1 MGRRLDRP
9 VGRGYHT
16 RLEAYGGRAGGAR
29 GSGVLRMA
37 VVADPVATCARCG
50 APVEAEGA
58 TLCARC
64 AGASAAGQ
72 PAAETDPLVGKELG
86 DFEVLARLGGSPGAV
101 YRVHQRSLD
110 RVIVLKTLPEGLAAD
125 EDAIGRLRRE
135 AETAASVDHPSVAAV
150 HWVGS
155 EAGRP
160 FLAMEYVAGATLA
173 ELIAREE
180 RLAAPRVAPWLRQM
194 AEVVAAAHAAGILL
208 CNIEPSNVIVTAD
221 DGLRLVGFSRA
232 RRRGAVRRASP
243 GDATLYYA
251 PEAVRGRALDERTDL
266 YLLGATFYHAL
277 AGRPPFEGATARQ
290 RAAQYA
296 RKEAPPL
303 GKAAPGA
310 PVGLCRIVHRL
321 LRRRPVARYQSA
333 AELLEALDRLE
344 GAGEEGAAQRTA
356 AALTRAER
364 REARRRAA
372 AAEPLTLAERAE
384 ARKRQEKQ
392 VALICAAV
400 FGVILVILVVLLV
413 SSC

>member
-1 MGRRLDRP
+1 MG
-9 VGRGYHT
+9 
-16 RLEAYGGRAGGAR
+16 
-29 GSGVLRMA
+29 
-37 VVADPVATCARCG
+37 
-50 APVEAEGA
+50 
-58 TLCARC
+58 
-64 AGASAAGQ
+64 
-72 PAAETDPLVGKELG
+72 
-86 DFEVLARLGGSPGAV
+86 
-101 YRVHQRSLD
+101 
-110 RVIVLKTLPEGLAAD
+110 
-125 EDAIGRLRRE
+125 
-135 AETAASVDHPSVAAV
+135 HPSVAEV
-150 HWVGS
+150 HWVGK
-155 EAGRP
+155 ADGRP
-160 FLAMEYVAGATLA
+160 FVAMEYVAGATLA
-173 ELIAREE
+173 ELIAREG
-180 RLAAPRVAPWLRQM
+180 RLPPARVAPWLRQM
-194 AEVVAAAHAAGILL
+194 AEVVAAAHAAGVLL

-243 GDATLYYA
+243 GDAPLYYA

-303 GKAAPGA
+303 GKVAPGA

-333 AELLEALDRLE
+333 AELLEALGRFE
-344 GAGEEGAAQRTA
+344 VVAGKGAGEEGAAQRSA
-356 AALTRAER
+356 AALTRAQR

-384 ARKRQEKQ
+384 ARKRQEKH